1 MSEPDRPR
9 VAEDIGKKSW
19 LPWSCAIAAI
29 FVVAVL
35 VALKAPEWRRRM
47 ELARIERRGDL
58 AFQRGEHRSPETC
71 WRFVL
76 QERPDAASARNKLVV
91 LYMKEGRFG
100 EARSLLESGI
110 RRNPATTSFHYNF
123 ALLLVAEGDLHGAL
137 RSLAQVQRMNPGHGE
152 VHFLKGVIYE
162 KLGSD
167 ELARKEFVQE
177 LNIDPAKLAAWARLV
192 KSWPAPGPDNAP
204 EVFGKRTR

>member
-1 MSEPDRPR
+1 MSGQGCAKPAAGVSRR
-9 VAEDIGKKSW
+9 RW

-29 FVVAVL
+29 VVAVL
-35 VALKAPEWRRRM
+35 VAVRAPEWGRRM

-58 AFQRGEHRSPETC
+58 AFQRGETRSPETC

-76 QERPDAASARNKLVV
+76 QERPDAASARNKLAV
-91 LYMKEGRFG
+91 LYMKEGRL
-100 EARSLLESGI
+100 EQARSMLEAGI
-110 RRNPATTSFHYNF
+110 RRNPATASFHYNF
-123 ALLLVAEGDLHGAL
+123 ALLLIAEGDLDGAL
-137 RSLAQVQRMNPGHGE
+137 RSLGQVERMNPGHGD

-167 ELARKEFVQE
+167 ELARKEFIQE
-177 LNIDPAKLAAWARLV
+177 LNVDPAKLAAWARLV

-204 EVFGKRTR
+204 EVFGTRTR